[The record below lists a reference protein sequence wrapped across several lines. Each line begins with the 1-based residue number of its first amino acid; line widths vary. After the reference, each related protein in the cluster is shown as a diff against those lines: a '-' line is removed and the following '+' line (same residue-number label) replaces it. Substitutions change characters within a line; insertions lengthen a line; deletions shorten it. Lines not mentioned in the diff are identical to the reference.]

1 MKARLVAAL
10 AMTLASATGIG
21 TAQAKAAPV
30 AVLIDVDAIHA
41 VVNPAGPPS
50 GGANCSNDGA
60 ATGRY
65 VLTGWAVQGN
75 KTALFNTTTLPA
87 GLSLS
92 ATVSAM
98 QSGFSVYSQA
108 SPAPSI
114 NVGTST
120 TSSLKP
126 TANHQYELMFGK
138 AGGTTLAVTYTWRWS
153 TGEIESDTLFN
164 TSFKWAN
171 LGSEGD
177 GCYETAGAV
186 YDIGNIG
193 THEFGHTYG
202 LDHPSS
208 ARFETMYAYGYS
220 GETLKR
226 SLASGDVAG
235 VNAIY

>member
-1 MKARLVAAL
+1 MKARLLAAVAITIA
-10 AMTLASATGIG
+10 ATGSGVASA
-21 TAQAKAAPV
+21 AP
-30 AVLIDVDAIHA
+30 APHATLIDVDVIHA
-41 VVNPAGPPS
+41 AHSPAGPPS

-65 VLTGWAVQGN
+65 VLTGWAVQGP

-92 ATVSAM
+92 ATVSAL
-98 QSGFSVYSQA
+98 QGGFSAYSQA
-108 SPAPSI
+108 SAAPAI
-114 NVGTST
+114 NVANSV

-138 AGGTTLAVTYTWRWS
+138 TGGQTLAVTYTWRWS
-153 TGEIESDTLFN
+153 TGEVESDTLFN
-164 TSFKWAN
+164 TSFRWGN
-171 LGSEGD
+171 LSAAD
-177 GCYETAGAV
+177 GCDETAGAV
-186 YDIGNIG
+186 YDVGNIA

-202 LDHPSS
+202 LDHPSG

-220 GETLKR
+220 GETLKS

-235 VNAIY
+235 ANAVY